1 MSKTSVRLC
10 KAVQGYIELCTIKRK
25 DESQYCARLC
35 NPVQSNAW
43 QCMFETSVRLCNAV
57 QGYAE
62 LCMFEVSVKL
72 CNAVQCYAELCTI
85 PHKLIKMSVNIST
98 IYISKKY

>member
-1 MSKTSVRLC
+1 MQDCARLHRAMYHKKGKMSHNT
-10 KAVQGYIELCTIKRK
+10 VQGYAT
-25 DESQYCARLC
+25 
-35 NPVQSNAW
+35 
-43 QCMFETSVRLCNAV
+43 QCKAMYGSALFDTSVGLCNAV

>member
-1 MSKTSVRLC
+1 MQPGAK
-10 KAVQGYIELCTIKRK
+10 
-25 DESQYCARLC
+25 
-35 NPVQSNAW
+35 
-43 QCMFETSVRLCNAV
+43 QCMFETSVRLCNTV
-57 QGYAE
+57 QDYAE

-85 PHKLIKMSVNIST
+85 PQKLIKMSVNIST